1 MRDPRQRSAALP
13 LRILALMATASA
25 LIVTSSPAQA
35 QSPRWIWTLYDD
47 SNPVVL
53 ALEIPDTPRLKT
65 TLECEASSALVRIS
79 LYENE
84 ALPEGP
90 AIISSGGHQSPAQ
103 IESRGT
109 RRVVTLQADHPVF
122 NAFQADGRLEIA
134 ASDQTAAIS
143 LGSANLSKLNR
154 FARACAT

>member
-1 MRDPRQRSAALP
+1 
-13 LRILALMATASA
+13 MATASA
-25 LIVTSSPAQA
+25 LIIASSPAHTQSQA
-35 QSPRWIWTLYDD
+35 QRWIWTLYDD

-65 TLECEASSALVRIS
+65 TLECESHSSLVRIS
-79 LYENE
+79 MYENE

-90 AIISSGGHQSPAQ
+90 AIIRAGNHQSPAQ

-109 RRVVTLQADHPVF
+109 RRIATLQVDHPVF
-122 NAFQADGRLEIA
+122 NAFQADGRLEIS
-134 ASDQTAAIS
+134 ASDQTATIS
-143 LGSANLSKLNR
+143 VGSANLSKLNR